1 MRTTPALRTLAAALC
16 TGGVLTVVAAG
27 TSAAAAPPT
36 QTITGGGGH
45 HGHHEPIWGTVV
57 SRGELNL
64 REQPTTNSAVV
75 GSLPSGSQDR
85 VRCAVLGQS
94 VFGNPYWFWL
104 VGAQAWASAA
114 FVDTGDQGVPSC
126 DPCPGWKDDSWKN
139 NSWNDGN
146 DGSHSD
152 SWSSSS
158 SGAWSFSASGT
169 WSWSASGAW
178 SAADASSN
186 SWGQF
191 PGGG

>member
-1 MRTTPALRTLAAALC
+1 MRTTPALRTLVAALF

-27 TSAAAAPPT
+27 TSAAAVPPT
-36 QTITGGGGH
+36 QTTTGG
-45 HGHHEPIWGTVV
+45 HGHHDPIWGTVV

-75 GSLPSGSQDR
+75 GVLSPGSQDR

-94 VFGNPYWFWL
+94 VFGNPYWYWL

-114 FVDTGDQGVPSC
+114 FVDTGNQGVPSC

-139 NSWNDGN
+139 DSWH
-146 DGSHSD
+146 DGSRND

-169 WSWSASGAW
+169 WSWSAAG
-178 SAADASSN
+178 ASSS
-186 SWGQF
+186 SWGMV